1 MDNILYPNHR
11 YTRQGQGRNRKSVKK
26 FAGVLEES
34 RGKKII
40 NGILAT
46 GIVLMICYLCVFF
59 SYHAVLKPL
68 ININNI
74 EIHFQ
79 EKLDI
84 DQQDILLA
92 SGLNRSL
99 RYADVDEE
107 AVAESIMKAF
117 PYIKEVRV
125 SKIFP
130 ATVSIFIWGRKP
142 VCVSLFDTGNL
153 SVPFAV
159 DTEGRVFELG
169 TAVKEFDLPILSGIT
184 VSALELNAQIP
195 VSYVPVLEDL
205 MILKEKN
212 TNIYGRISEI
222 LVDEKNGKGYDLYV
236 YFRTYDVPI
245 QMGSRLELSEIEA
258 AVQILDLLQS
268 TGLSGFYEKLDF
280 RSGKPILKK
289 K

>member
-11 YTRQGQGRNRKSVKK
+11 YTRQGQGRHRKSVKK

-40 NGILAT
+40 NGVLAT

-59 SYHAVLKPL
+59 SYHAVLKTL

-107 AVAESIMKAF
+107 AVS
-117 PYIKEVRV
+117 
-125 SKIFP
+125 
-130 ATVSIFIWGRKP
+130 
-142 VCVSLFDTGNL
+142 
-153 SVPFAV
+153 
-159 DTEGRVFELG
+159 
-169 TAVKEFDLPILSGIT
+169 
-184 VSALELNAQIP
+184 
-195 VSYVPVLEDL
+195 
-205 MILKEKN
+205 
-212 TNIYGRISEI
+212 
-222 LVDEKNGKGYDLYV
+222 
-236 YFRTYDVPI
+236 
-245 QMGSRLELSEIEA
+245 
-258 AVQILDLLQS
+258 
-268 TGLSGFYEKLDF
+268 
-280 RSGKPILKK
+280 
-289 K
+289 